1 MGKYYA
7 NNSSNKEYLKL
18 INNINELNKKISSA
32 DKSDDLL
39 LLKNELKK
47 LKTYKKVVFDQK
59 VEFRLYRDVFTFFKN

>member
-1 MGKYYA
+1 MYVSNEYYA

-18 INNINELNKKISSA
+18 INNINELDKKISSA

-47 LKTYKKVVFDQK
+47 EMNQFSAIKGKLKKV
-59 VEFRLYRDVFTFFKN
+59 